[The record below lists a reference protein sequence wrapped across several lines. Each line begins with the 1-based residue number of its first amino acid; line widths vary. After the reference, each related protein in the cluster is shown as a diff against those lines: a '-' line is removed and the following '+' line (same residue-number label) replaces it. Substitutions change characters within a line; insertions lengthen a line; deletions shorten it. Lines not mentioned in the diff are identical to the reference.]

1 MMVEILSNSTAS
13 TKYIKAIV
21 IHLDPFE
28 SKILFEQ
35 NFNHNEV
42 NEVKKILNK
51 YDYGDNICQAYEMSV
66 EI

>member
-1 MMVEILSNSTAS
+1 MVEILSNTTESS
-13 TKYIKAIV
+13 KYIKAIV

-42 NEVKKILNK
+42 NEVKKALNK
-51 YDYGDNICQAYEMSV
+51 YDYGDNICQAYEMS
-66 EI
+66 IGIN